1 MTTEKPTIEEL
12 DSLRKDDAF
21 MAGEMTDLHRW
32 LEDGYKDGSG
42 KEYILKIIWEKRE
55 QFIKS
60 ADNLLKEIFK
70 IKKP

>member
-1 MTTEKPTIEEL
+1 
-12 DSLRKDDAF
+12 